1 MNSFAHRVVIAA
13 VVSAA
18 SIVAACGGRGAP
30 ATGNGSIA
38 TVADDHLLTIRVDVQ
53 NDNMQ
58 DVNVYVLHG
67 GLRSRVGVAGAASA
81 SSFTFPAYYA
91 ARATMVQIAA
101 VPLIG
106 GRFGWRKS
114 IVSDPV
120 SVQFG
125 QRILFSLES
134 DLSRSTIAVYSTIPD
149 SLSDSTQAKTPSDS
163 TVGKTPSEP
172 TALGAVV
179 SVTNRR
185 LPPY

>member
-1 MNSFAHRVVIAA
+1 MNSFAHRVVRAA

-18 SIVAACGGRGAP
+18 SMLAACGGHH
-30 ATGNGSIA
+30 ATSTDTGPVA
-38 TVADDHLLTIRVDVQ
+38 TVANDHLLTIRVDVQ

-114 IVSDPV
+114 IISDPV
-120 SVQFG
+120 AVQFG
-125 QRILFSLES
+125 QRIQFSLES
-134 DLSRSTIAVYSTIPD
+134 DLSRSTIAVYAIADTS
-149 SLSDSTQAKTPSDS
+149 SDSTRTKTPSDS
-163 TVGKTPSEP
+163 NAGKTPLES
-172 TALGAVV
+172 TAVGAVV
-179 SVTNRR
+179 SATTRHSR
-185 LPPY
+185 LY